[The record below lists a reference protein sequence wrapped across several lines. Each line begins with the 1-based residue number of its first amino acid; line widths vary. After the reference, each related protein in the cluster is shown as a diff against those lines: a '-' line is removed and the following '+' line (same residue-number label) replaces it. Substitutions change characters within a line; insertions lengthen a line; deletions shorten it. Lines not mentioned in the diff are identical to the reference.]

1 MSQQKISL
9 KNAIDTAL
17 KNNFDIQVARNN
29 ADANK
34 NNNRFGVA
42 GGLPTVNLSGTDNQ
56 SVYDIN
62 QKLSNGT
69 EITKNN
75 SSSNNL
81 SAGINANIILFNGFK
96 VLATKDKLNHLQKQS
111 ELVLNS
117 QIQNTVS
124 LIMIKYYDIVRQL
137 NYLTILK
144 SLVDFSQKKLDIVI
158 ERRNVGMANDADFM
172 QAQIDL
178 NTADQNL
185 YNEQL
190 VIDQAKTD
198 LLQLMCVK
206 KYFTLEINDSIIPDQ
221 NIQMDTIVNCLKKNP
236 QYLSQEQQVQIN
248 QQIAREIN
256 AQRYPSL
263 KLNTGYNFGLT
274 KSDAGFNLLNQ
285 NYGPTVG
292 VTLQVPLYTGNTYKV
307 QHDAAL

>member
-1 MSQQKISL
+1 
-9 KNAIDTAL
+9 
-17 KNNFDIQVARNN
+17 
-29 ADANK
+29 
-34 NNNRFGVA
+34 
-42 GGLPTVNLSGTDNQ
+42 
-56 SVYDIN
+56 
-62 QKLSNGT
+62 
-69 EITKNN
+69 
-75 SSSNNL
+75 
-81 SAGINANIILFNGFK
+81 
-96 VLATKDKLNHLQKQS
+96 
-111 ELVLNS
+111 
-117 QIQNTVS
+117 
-124 LIMIKYYDIVRQL
+124 
-137 NYLTILK
+137 
-144 SLVDFSQKKLDIVI
+144 
-158 ERRNVGMANDADFM
+158 MANDADFM

-198 LLQLMCVK
+198 LQQLMCVK

-307 QHDAAL
+307 QHDAALYNLDNARLQSESLQNYLMANAIKTYQSYSNTLVQIKSQQNNYELSGKLLNLMMKKFQFNQSTILEMKAAQDSYENSGYQLVNLLYAAKVAEIQLKSMIYSLQY